1 MYQMHN
7 IQKSDIINVIQDKNI
22 SMTQAAKIIGI
33 PMTSFKRICKT
44 YDIYDPRINLNA
56 IANRKIQIK
65 RKNINREKIIDIIVG
80 KRNPHI
86 PSNTLKTKLLK
97 YELIDP
103 VCSKCGN
110 TGTWNGEQL
119 VLQLDH
125 IDGNSRNNLKENLR
139 LLCPNCHSQTKT
151 YCRSVYSPNRVKYDE
166 LEKIVKEHNPK
177 TMNELL
183 GLLGVTSAK
192 LNYRTVNKKLI
203 EQNIK
208 TRFKQRCL
216 KCDKPITGKGVTGY
230 CNKCSRVVQHKVE
243 HPSKHELQ
251 GLIQMQSVLSIAKQ
265 YGVSDNAVRKWL
277 KSYDLPYTKKDIQ
290 NYIENTVTGD
300 KLASKAGDG

>member
-1 MYQMHN
+1 MREAASKLNMPFSTFKRKAIKMGLYQPNQSGKGIRKN
-7 IQKSDIINVIQDKNI
+7 IEYNTKITLDIIN
-22 SMTQAAKIIGI
+22 G
-33 PMTSFKRICKT
+33 KT
-44 YDIYDPRINLNA
+44 NPQINS
-56 IANRKIQIK
+56 I
-65 RKNINREKIIDIIVG
+65 
-80 KRNPHI
+80 
-86 PSNTLKTKLLK
+86 TLKGKLLK
-97 YELIDP
+97 YDLIDP

-110 TGTWNGEQL
+110 DGMWNGEQL

-151 YCRSVYSPNRVKYDE
+151 YCRSVNSTNRANYDE
-166 LEKIVKEHNPK
+166 LEKIVQDHNPK

-183 GLLGVTSAK
+183 KLLGVTSAK

-216 KCDKPITGKGVTGY
+216 NCDTPITGKGVTGY